1 MQPLIQDIFSQIID
15 SSYYFPTRFCDF
27 SCMKFPF
34 KTKQKVLSYVNS
46 FWSEIYKKCKVIY
59 TKYSKHSNET
69 NTFMGLGRAGR
80 FGQS

>member
-1 MQPLIQDIFSQIID
+1 MGGTKLE
-15 SSYYFPTRFCDF
+15 RFLPKNQQTQRKSLNF
-27 SCMKFPF
+27 ENW
-34 KTKQKVLSYVNS
+34 VNG
-46 FWSEIYKKCKVIY
+46 EDKVIY